1 MQCSNNI
8 SGAAYKMRNMTAAHL
23 ARYSK
28 ELLTASRVPNALQCI
43 EIMQAQSSQANTM
56 QHCSVIVWFL
66 QYADVDLQQYQIK
79 MKHEPRQLH
88 DAVDTEYAA
97 AVKLTAKGGRRPVG
111 FDAKS
116 EKAQREAGGAAT
128 PDAMAALVRK
138 SKKR

>member
-1 MQCSNNI
+1 MSPIKCAVQHADTRQDLGCQENATIVCKS
-8 SGAAYKMRNMTAAHL
+8 SDYLNM
-23 ARYSK
+23 
-28 ELLTASRVPNALQCI
+28 
-43 EIMQAQSSQANTM
+43 
-56 QHCSVIVWFL
+56 

-79 MKHEPRQLH
+79 KKHEPRQLH
-88 DAVDTEYAA
+88 DAIDAEYAA

-116 EKAQREAGGAAT
+116 EKAQREAEGAAT

>member
-1 MQCSNNI
+1 
-8 SGAAYKMRNMTAAHL
+8 
-23 ARYSK
+23 
-28 ELLTASRVPNALQCI
+28 
-43 EIMQAQSSQANTM
+43 M
-56 QHCSVIVWFL
+56 QHCPVIVWFL

>member
-1 MQCSNNI
+1 MSRMQ
-8 SGAAYKMRNMTAAHL
+8 Y
-23 ARYSK
+23 
-28 ELLTASRVPNALQCI
+28 V
-43 EIMQAQSSQANTM
+43 
-56 QHCSVIVWFL
+56 
-66 QYADVDLQQYQIK
+66 DVDLQQYQIK

-88 DAVDTEYAA
+88 DAVDAEYAT

-116 EKAQREAGGAAT
+116 EKAHREAEGAPT